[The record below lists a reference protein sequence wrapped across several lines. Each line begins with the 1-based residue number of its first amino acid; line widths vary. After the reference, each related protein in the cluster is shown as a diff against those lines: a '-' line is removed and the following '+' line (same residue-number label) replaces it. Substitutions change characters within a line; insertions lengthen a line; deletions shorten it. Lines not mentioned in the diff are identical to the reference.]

1 MKRMLW
7 LSVGLLMGVSLSC
20 SFFFPETEP
29 LASHAGIV
37 RLSSSGSF
45 DYTVALEEPRD
56 VYFVFS
62 AAPSY
67 SGAQVV
73 SVAPLMVDGVRLPQ
87 PGALRLPAVFPEPA
101 SIEARIANENARLA
115 RLLLSRG
122 TRRTLPRAAL
132 TPSEMR
138 ADTVGETDAFYDVAD
153 TIRSVSATCRYVGT
167 EDTPQGLRT
176 LSIWVA
182 DDQWGTI
189 TQAMVDELAARFLS
203 SGLDNDIYD
212 WLTTILG
219 PEWGGHPYVDLIPF
233 DGGITIFLTD
243 IGNDGSTEGGIVGY
257 FAAIHQFKN
266 EYLQQY
272 GESPVSNERVMFTID
287 APMYANDGGD
297 GMWTPSDEWPKIV
310 FSTLVHEFQ
319 HMINFYQ
326 KTVLRGGISE
336 VWLNEMCSQVA
347 EDLLA
352 DKVGVE
358 GPRGVDPQVGGPGD
372 PGNTGGRIPYYNQY
386 TYLPLMKTEGFDL
399 LDYATTYAF
408 GAWTV
413 RNFGG
418 AFFLRR
424 VVQSPYGGKD
434 AVEKAVQEAGG
445 VYTTMADLV
454 AQWAVAVLTS
464 DRTDM
469 PEGYRYNTGT
479 WFTST
484 LGGTEYRLGSID
496 FFRYYR
502 RTEDGEVISEPGP
515 VVYEGE
521 DPLGE
526 LSAASNVFYAAARSF
541 TGKKT
546 FHLTVPQGVIT
557 HVVILPPR

>member
-1 MKRMLW
+1 MKKVLW
-7 LSVGLLMGVSLSC
+7 SSAGVLLGLTLSC

-29 LASHAGIV
+29 LAEHAGIV
-37 RLSSSGSF
+37 RLSSSGEF
-45 DYTVALEEPRD
+45 DYAVELQEPKD

-62 AAPSY
+62 SSPSY
-67 SGAQVV
+67 SGTQVV
-73 SVAPLMVDGVRLPQ
+73 SVAPLAVDGVRLPH
-87 PGALRLPAVFPEPA
+87 PGALRLPVVFPEPA
-101 SIEARIANENARLA
+101 SGEARIANENARLA
-115 RLLLSRG
+115 QLLLSRG

-132 TPSEMR
+132 TPSEVR
-138 ADTVGETDAFYDVAD
+138 ADTVGDVGPFYEVAD
-153 TIRSVSATCRYVGT
+153 TIRSVNATCRFVGT
-167 EDTPQGLRT
+167 EDTPQGPRT

-189 TQAMVDELAARFLS
+189 TPQMVDELAARFLS
-203 SGLDNDIYD
+203 SGFYNDIYD

-219 PEWGGHPYVDLIPF
+219 PEWGDHPYVDLIPF
-233 DGGITIFLTD
+233 DGSITIFLTD
-243 IGNDGSTEGGIVGY
+243 IGGDGSTEGGIVGY
-257 FAAIHQFKN
+257 FAAIHQFDN
-266 EYLQQY
+266 SYLQYY
-272 GESPVSNERVMFTID
+272 GEDPVSNERVMFTID

-297 GMWTPSDEWPKIV
+297 GVWDPSDEWPKIV

-319 HMINFYQ
+319 HMVNFYQ

-336 VWLNEMCSQVA
+336 VWLDEMCSQVA

-358 GPRGVDPQVGGPGD
+358 GPRGVDSQVGGPGD
-372 PGNTGGRIPYYNQY
+372 PGNTEGRIPYYNQY
-386 TYLPLMKTEGFDL
+386 TSLPLMKTEGFDL

-408 GAWTV
+408 GAWGA

-418 AFFLRR
+418 ASFLRR

-434 AVEKAVQEAGG
+434 AVEKAVREAGG
-445 VYTTMADLV
+445 VYTSMEDLV

-484 LGGTEYRLGSID
+484 IDGIVYRLGSID

-502 RTEDGEVISEPGP
+502 RTEDGDVIQEPGP
-515 VVYEGE
+515 VVYESK
-521 DPLGE
+521 DSLGE

-541 TGKKT
+541 RGKKT
-546 FHLTVPQGVIT
+546 FHLTVPEGVIT
-557 HVVILPPR
+557 HVLLLPPR